1 MGATTW
7 KNIERG
13 VCRYLGCERSGPT
26 GIEGP
31 DCSCND
37 LPISVQVKHRENIP
51 AWFSDMVSQTVG
63 QAHPGKLP
71 LLVLHALGTPIHE
84 SYSVVR
90 LSDMRNL
97 LCSGYLLGPWL
108 LVQRNEREIV
118 AIKNPA
124 VNWF

>member
-1 MGATTW
+1 MSPNRTW
-7 KNIERG
+7 KNVERE

-31 DCSCND
+31 DCSCGD

-63 QAHPGKLP
+63 QADPGKLP
-71 LLVLHALGTPIHE
+71 LLVLHPLGKPIHE
-84 SYSVVR
+84 SYTVVR

-97 LCSGYLLGPWL
+97 LLAAGLIHAI
-108 LVQRNEREIV
+108 ERQEEES
-118 AIKNPA
+118 
-124 VNWF
+124 